1 MQRVLAERVIGIN
14 ELKQNVDAVMRESLE
29 GPIAVVEN
37 NQIKAY
43 LVSADL
49 YDAMLERLEVFDLVT
64 LIHTRSREIAIPV
77 SLDDL

>member
-1 MQRVLAERVIGIN
+1 MQRVLAERAIGIN
-14 ELKQNVDAVMRESLE
+14 EFEQKLDAVMRESLE

-37 NQIKAY
+37 NRIKAY

-49 YDAMLERLEVFDLVT
+49 YAKMVKRLEDVDWAELDHVRRT
-64 LIHTRSREIAIPV
+64 EIGIPG